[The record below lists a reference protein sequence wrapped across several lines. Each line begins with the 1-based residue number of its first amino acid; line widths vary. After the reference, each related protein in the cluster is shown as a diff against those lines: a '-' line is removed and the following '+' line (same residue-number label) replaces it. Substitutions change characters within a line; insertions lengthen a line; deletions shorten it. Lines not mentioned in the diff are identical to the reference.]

1 MTHSQNQPEGEHRS
15 EKSDSKV
22 DRVEAKAENRERGE
36 ASKHIAD
43 GDLNKD
49 IQASTLEK
57 RLSRKSGAT
66 GYGVASADSLLPT
79 EAEIQKMG
87 KQLTAQLEQEKPV
100 AVIAQNIG
108 DNNPFQHPS
117 PQVTT
122 DATTA
127 TTLGEKPNS
136 DNKLAQNWASDY
148 SLQHAHDQS
157 VANSHKVHDG
167 HNAKSN
173 DEFLDMFLAGSGN
186 DKQVHAT
193 RGEPMLEAF
202 IKSPGAAAI
211 RAEYAKEN
219 NPAFTDKL
227 GYGTVQAFKDTMLP
241 HVDGSGVK
249 LPDYSSPGVHV
260 GGFGRP
266 PKDKPEDACTATR
279 CDADGKPAKD
289 GDHVQFQVVNV
300 AGEHSWFYHLPGIED
315 KPLGKSGER
324 RTIVEVFKWTEPLQA
339 RDTNK

>member
-1 MTHSQNQPEGEHRS
+1 MSNSQTNQPEGDHRADIS
-15 EKSDSKV
+15 ECKA

-36 ASKHIAD
+36 ATKHIAD

-87 KQLTAQLEQEKPV
+87 KQLTAQMAQEKPV
-100 AVIAQNIG
+100 AIIAQSIG
-108 DNNPFQHPS
+108 DNNPFHPQA
-117 PQVTT
+117 PQVAS
-122 DATTA
+122 DAPA
-127 TTLGEKPNS
+127 VGEKSNS
-136 DNKLAQNWASDY
+136 DNKLAQNWAGDY
-148 SLQHAHDQS
+148 SLQRAHDQS
-157 VANSHKVHDG
+157 VEVSHKMHDG
-167 HNAKSN
+167 HNAKN
-173 DEFLDMFLAGSGN
+173 NEEFLDMFLAGSGN
-186 DKQVHAT
+186 DKQVHSV

-227 GYGTVQAFKDTMLP
+227 GYGTVQAFKDTILP
-241 HVDGSGVK
+241 HVDSSGVK

-260 GGFGRP
+260 GGFGKP
-266 PKDKPEDACTATR
+266 PKDKPEDACTAIR

-300 AGEHSWFYHLPGIED
+300 AGEKSWFYHLPGFVD
-315 KPLGKSGER
+315 KPLGKPGER
-324 RTIVEVFKWTEPLQA
+324 RTIVEVFQWIEPLQS
-339 RDTNK
+339 RDTKK